1 MAKVV
6 ADPRSLPE
14 RAVPIPGAKP
24 PVFRLPYKDAGHPEE
39 VDAFRELLR
48 KLRRETPARWE

>member
-6 ADPRSLPE
+6 ADPHSLPE
-14 RAVPIPGAKP
+14 RSVPIPGAKP
-24 PVFRLPYKDAGHPEE
+24 PVFRLPYQDPGHPEE